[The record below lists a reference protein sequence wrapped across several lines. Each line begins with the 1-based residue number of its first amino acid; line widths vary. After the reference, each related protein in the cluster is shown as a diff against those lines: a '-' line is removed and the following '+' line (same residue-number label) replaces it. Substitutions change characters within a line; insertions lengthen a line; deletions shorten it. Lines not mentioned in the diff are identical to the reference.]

1 VESFDVVVVG
11 AGLAGLEV
19 ARCLSRDGL
28 GVLLVDRKS
37 DLSHPVHTTGIFVR
51 KTLEDY
57 AFPPG
62 CLGPA
67 IRHVT
72 LQSANNQTL
81 HLSSSKDEFRVGDM
95 PRLYGNL
102 LEEAQTHGA
111 IFSDSTHYR
120 GSSGAA
126 GGSIVSLERGG
137 WRWEV
142 RTRLIVGADGAVSG
156 VARDLGLDRNREFII
171 GIEDVFTGVP
181 LVGEPR
187 FHVFLD
193 ARLAPG
199 YIAWV
204 VHDGETVHIGT
215 GGYADRFDARVAL
228 ETLKKRCESL
238 FDFGHAQLLERRG
251 GRIPVGGL
259 LPRISNARGLLV
271 GDAAGA
277 VSPLTAG
284 GLDPAI
290 RLSRHAARVI
300 GNALQ
305 PQALEGLRSYQ
316 GAHLRKRFTS
326 RLWLRSILR
335 TVSHPLLLELG
346 FGVLKHRPF
355 KRVAEQVFFGRGSF
369 PEVEL
374 GSSGTR

>member
-1 VESFDVVVVG
+1 MESFDVVVVG
-11 AGLAGLEV
+11 AGLAGLEM

-28 GVLLVDRKS
+28 GVLIADRKT

-57 AFPPG
+57 EFPPG

-72 LQSANNQTL
+72 LQSANAQTL
-81 HLSSSKDEFRVGDM
+81 HLSSPRDEFRVGDM
-95 PRLYGNL
+95 PQLYRCL
-102 LEEAQTHGA
+102 LAEAQAHGA
-111 IFSDSTHYR
+111 VFSDSTHYR
-120 GSSGAA
+120 GSSGVA
-126 GGSIVSLERGG
+126 GGSVVSLERLGT
-137 WRWEV
+137 RSEIK
-142 RTRLIVGADGAVSG
+142 TRLIVGADGARSV

-171 GIEDVFTGVP
+171 GVEAVMRGVP

-193 ARLAPG
+193 SRIAPG
-199 YIAWV
+199 YIAWI
-204 VHDGETVHIGT
+204 VHDGETVHFGT
-215 GGYADRFDARVAL
+215 GGYAALFDARLAL
-228 ETLKKRCESL
+228 KTLKKRCESL
-238 FDFGHAQLLERRG
+238 FDFSQAQLLERRG
-251 GRIPVGGL
+251 GWIPVGGL

-290 RLSRHAARVI
+290 RLSRHAARIIRKAVR
-300 GNALQ
+300 ADD
-305 PQALEGLRSYQ
+305 LEGLRSYQ
-316 GAHLRKRFTS
+316 GARLRKRFTS
-326 RLWLRSILR
+326 RLWMRSVLR

-346 FGVLKHRPF
+346 FGLLKVQPF
-355 KRVAEQVFFGRGSF
+355 RSVAEKVFFGRGSF
-369 PEVEL
+369 PDPM
-374 GSSGTR
+374 